1 MAEDIREHRLA
12 KLAQLRELGHDPYA
26 VEKHALT
33 DSANGLLARYDE
45 LAPPEGAEPDQHL
58 ISFAG
63 RIVALQDRGKV
74 WFAHL
79 SDGEG
84 RIQLYVRR
92 DQMSESEFEA
102 FQLLDVGDHLG
113 VTGYL
118 FTTRTGEKTIHVR
131 TVTPLS
137 KTLHQVP
144 IGKEKDGQ
152 SWYALSDVNLRYR
165 HRNLDLI
172 ANKDARH
179 MLLTRS
185 KVVQGV
191 REFFWGQG
199 FVEVETPMLQ
209 VEAGGAPGA
218 RPFHTFF
225 NHYEMEVKLR
235 ISLELYLKRIL
246 CGDVPKVFEV
256 GRVFRN
262 EGVSNRHNPEFTM
275 IEWYEAFVN
284 LEDTQKRV
292 EDCFRAVTM
301 KIFGTTQ
308 VTVPHGDAE
317 VVLDFG
323 KDWARIDMMEDI
335 ASKTGVDKA
344 VFTDLATAKAAL
356 AAAEVEKK
364 AAALGSEIKLEKET
378 QLGGLIE
385 KLLEV
390 FIEPNLIQPTF
401 VVGYPLETSPLAK
414 KDPARPGYTRRSEGY
429 VLGREVCNL
438 FSEIND
444 PIDQQERFEAQVAH
458 KEQGV
463 HDTHPMDDDFVYA
476 LECGMPPAG
485 GCGIGIDR
493 MAMLLTGAEHIREI
507 LMFPMMKPVASSE
520 EKSDS

>member
-12 KLAQLRELGHDPYA
+12 KLAQLRELGHDPYS
-26 VEKHALT
+26 VEKYALT

-45 LAPPEGAEPDQHL
+45 LVPPEGADLSAHQ

-79 SDGEG
+79 SDGDG

-92 DQMSESEFEA
+92 DQMADSEFEA

-118 FTTRTGEKTIHVR
+118 FTTRTGEKTIHVN

-137 KTLHQVP
+137 KTLHAIP
-144 IGKEKDGQ
+144 IGKEKDGE
-152 SWYALSDVNLRYR
+152 SWYALTDVNLRYR

-172 ANKDARH
+172 ANRDARD
-179 MLLTRS
+179 MLLARS

-191 REFFWGQG
+191 REYFWSQD

-218 RPFHTFF
+218 RPFLTYF
-225 NHYEMEVKLR
+225 NHYDMEVKLR

-284 LEDTQKRV
+284 LEDVQVRV
-292 EDCFRAVTM
+292 EECFRAVAT
-301 KIFGTTQ
+301 KLFGKTDVSVQ
-308 VTVPHGDAE
+308 HEGNE
-317 VVLDFG
+317 ISIDFG
-323 KDWARIDMMEDI
+323 KDWARIDMMEEI
-335 ASKTGVDKA
+335 ALRTGVTRDVFADLETAKNALTAAGAEDKA
-344 VFTDLATAKAAL
+344 K
-356 AAAEVEKK
+356 
-364 AAALGSEIKLEKET
+364 ALGSELKLAKET

-390 FIEPNLIQPTF
+390 FIEPTLIQPTF

-444 PIDQQERFEAQVAH
+444 PIDQRSRFEAQVAH
-458 KEQGV
+458 KEKGGI
-463 HDTHPMDDDFVYA
+463 DTHPMDDDFVYA

-507 LMFPMMKPVASSE
+507 LMFPMMKPVSAAE
-520 EKSDS
+520 PDH

>member
-1 MAEDIREHRLA
+1 MAEDIRDLRLA
-12 KLAQLRELGHDPYA
+12 KLARLRELGHDPYA

-33 DSANGLLARYDE
+33 DTAFGLLERYDE
-45 LAPPEGAEPDQHL
+45 LAPPEGADPGGYT

-63 RIVALQDRGKV
+63 RLVALQDRGKV

-79 SDGEG
+79 SDGDG

-92 DQMSESEFEA
+92 DQMTDAEFEA

-118 FTTRTGEKTIHVR
+118 FTTRTGEKSIHVK

-152 SWYALSDVNLRYR
+152 SWYALNDVNLRYR

-172 ANKDARH
+172 ANKEART
-179 MLLTRS
+179 MLLARS
-185 KVVQGV
+185 MVVQGV
-191 REFFWGQG
+191 REYFWGQG

-218 RPFHTFF
+218 RPFLTHF
-225 NHYEMEVKLR
+225 NHYDMEVKLR

-275 IEWYEAFVN
+275 IEWYEAYVN

-292 EDCFRAVTM
+292 EECFRAVCL
-301 KIFGTTQ
+301 KLFGKTE
-308 VTVPHGDAE
+308 VTIPHLGQE
-317 VVLDFG
+317 VVIDFG
-323 KDWARIDMMEDI
+323 KEWARIDMMDEI
-335 ASKTGVDKA
+335 SARTGVRREAFD
-344 VFTDLATAKAAL
+344 DLATAKKAL
-356 AAAEVEKK
+356 AEAGAEAK
-364 AAALGSEIKLEKET
+364 AKELGSELKLDKEN

-390 FIEPNLIQPTF
+390 FLEPTLIQPTF

-429 VLGREVCNL
+429 VLGREICNL
-438 FSEIND
+438 FTEIND
-444 PIDQQERFEAQVAH
+444 PVDQRARFEMQVAQ
-458 KEQGV
+458 KAKGGI
-463 HDTHPMDDDFVYA
+463 DTHPMDEDFVYA

-507 LMFPMMKPVASSE
+507 LMFPMMKPVAADAPESSG
-520 EKSDS
+520 